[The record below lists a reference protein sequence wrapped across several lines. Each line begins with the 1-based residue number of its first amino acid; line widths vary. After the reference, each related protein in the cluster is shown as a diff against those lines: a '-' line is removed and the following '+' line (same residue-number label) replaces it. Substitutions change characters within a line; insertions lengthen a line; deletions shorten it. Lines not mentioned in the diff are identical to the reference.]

1 MKDLTNYKF
10 VSHQECFDFFIKFV
24 LAVFNEIGVVFENEK
39 NYRHI
44 RMMAFY
50 LSGMYFDN
58 INKVANSEFKRQI
71 INLPPRHCKSLV
83 ASIIFP
89 AWILGHN
96 PFAQI
101 IVVSYHKRLSSHH
114 IKNCKDIIQSPAFQ
128 NFFSKVKIDK
138 KNNRALDFKVESS
151 GGIFATSIASGAI
164 GVGAN
169 FVIVDDPHNPSDVY
183 SKKRLENTT
192 NNFKMNFFSR
202 LNRKESS
209 MLIIMQRLHVNDLAG
224 ELLKD
229 DVKKKWK
236 HTSLE
241 LLNENEKKILLFD
254 EEIIYAKGEI
264 LNDEVFD
271 EEAIRDLKDDI
282 GLSIFNAQYQQ
293 NPQIRDFALLNTEM
307 INYINDIY
315 IIPNDENYIQNNDE
329 YEEKHKKT
337 TSNSDSKTEN
347 LKQITKN
354 TNDFYK
360 ISTES
365 CQKSDIFEKNNL
377 MQKYKTFLNPSEI
390 ALKCDSE
397 CGSIESINKYNT
409 FDYII
414 FQINQKSQSKL
425 SNQLECFQKNQFT
438 SNNIKT
444 QNQKKRIIHSWD
456 TANST
461 GKNNFSV
468 GMVWEIMGDNYYLID
483 LYRKQVDYQN
493 LKKIV
498 IDQYDRYGGVVLIE
512 DRASGSALI
521 QDLMS
526 ENRMTIIKCNPK
538 ISKESRFEEIL
549 HYFTSKKVFFPK
561 NASWLADLENELFS
575 FPYSKHDDQVD
586 SISQF
591 FSWVK
596 NKQKIE
602 KKISM
607 MIL

>member
-1 MKDLTNYKF
+1 M
-10 VSHQECFDFFIKFV
+10 
-24 LAVFNEIGVVFENEK
+24 
-39 NYRHI
+39 
-44 RMMAFY
+44 
-50 LSGMYFDN
+50 
-58 INKVANSEFKRQI
+58 
-71 INLPPRHCKSLV
+71 
-83 ASIIFP
+83 
-89 AWILGHN
+89 
-96 PFAQI
+96 
-101 IVVSYHKRLSSHH
+101 
-114 IKNCKDIIQSPAFQ
+114 
-128 NFFSKVKIDK
+128 
-138 KNNRALDFKVESS
+138 DFKVESG

-183 SKKRLENTT
+183 SKKRLENTA

-209 MLIIMQRLHVNDLAG
+209 MLVIMQRLHVNDLAG
-224 ELLKD
+224 GLLKD

-236 HTSLE
+236 HASLE

-264 LNDEVFD
+264 LNDEDFD

-307 INYINDIY
+307 VNYIDDIY
-315 IIPNDENYIQNNDE
+315 IIPNDENYIQSNDE
-329 YEEKHKKT
+329 YGRDF
-337 TSNSDSKTEN
+337 DSKTEN

-365 CQKSDIFEKNNL
+365 CQKNDIFEKNNPIK
-377 MQKYKTFLNPSEI
+377 KYKTFLNPPEI

-397 CGSIESINKYNT
+397 CGSIESMNKYNT
-409 FDYII
+409 LDYII
-414 FQINQKSQSKL
+414 SQINKTQSKS
-425 SNQLECFQKNQFT
+425 SNQLEYFQKNQFT
-438 SNNIKT
+438 SNNIKI
-444 QNQKKRIIHSWD
+444 QNQKKQIIHSWD
-456 TANST
+456 TANSI

-468 GMVWEIMGDNYYLID
+468 GMVWEIRGDNYYLID

-561 NASWLADLENELFS
+561 NSSWLADLENELFS